1 MSRSYTCPVF
11 RPADCEGAPEC
22 PPRCPRY
29 VAEDGTAYTIYPVAT
44 APVSPAEIRQHL
56 SLEALPPELES
67 DVPLGASQSGATATF
82 VAITDGVPVGLAS
95 YDRTTASAHV
105 TIADDAETVAGTELC
120 RHIVAW
126 GVACEDETV
135 TLEAPS
141 PSLRRIGRE
150 YRDALLRR
158 TPQSVTIDLGCDA
171 ATRATRVPT
180 DSADFAAPQDL
191 SPLVDPVGV
200 AVVGATDREGA
211 IGRLV
216 FENLRETYG
225 GTLVPVTPTHESVDG
240 VPAVDSLETLDG
252 DDISLAVVVLPPN
265 PALDAVD
272 AAGQAGIEAVA
283 VLSAGF
289 GETDDSGAERED
301 TLRALVDRHDLTLIG
316 PNSLGVLSTRSGL
329 NASFAPT
336 FPEPGTV
343 SVLSH
348 SGAMVTSILDWAD
361 SEGLGIRDV
370 VSLGNTVGL
379 DEASLVR
386 YWGADPHTDVIVAY
400 LEDVA
405 DGQRFVE
412 AAREVGRSTPIVA
425 LKSGHTDAGSQAA
438 ASHTGALVGDDVG
451 FEAAFDAAGIRR
463 VPSQQALFDLT
474 RAFAHQP
481 IPQGDRVAVVTN
493 AGGPGVLAADALSAA
508 GLSLTSLASS
518 TRERLHELLPSA
530 ASSSN
535 PVDVLGDA
543 DVTRFRSAL
552 DVVLDDAGV
561 DAVFVATTPHPLVD
575 PSTLATAI
583 GETARRHGKPVL
595 SCFSGGPL
603 EQSVGDALSKAG
615 IPNYTDATR
624 AAETLASMV
633 AYDRFRRRPHEPP
646 EPVDADRAT
655 ATTTLASAQLAD
667 WTTIGVEGMS
677 ILEAYGVP
685 TPEGRVVDTADD
697 AQNAARAMSD
707 ADRVALKIVSPD
719 IPHKTDVGGVAVD
732 VPVSAVGETCTEL
745 LETVRATVPEARIR
759 GVQVQEMA
767 PDGVECLVGVTRHPR
782 FGPLLTFGIG
792 GILVEQQ
799 RAVDHALAPL
809 SRADARTLVD
819 SSPVAPLLEG
829 VRGQESADTMA
840 VVDAL
845 VRLSWIA
852 ADHPELTAFEVNPLV
867 ATPDG
872 VFALDFVGELEDGR

>member
-11 RPADCEGAPEC
+11 RPADCQGAPEC

-29 VAEDGTAYTIYPVAT
+29 VAEDGTSYTIYPVAT
-44 APVSPAEIRQHL
+44 APVSPAEIREYL
-56 SLEALPPELES
+56 SLETLPVGLEADNS
-67 DVPLGASQSGATATF
+67 PGVSQSGDPTDF

-95 YDRTTASAHV
+95 YDRSAASTSV
-105 TIADDAETVAGTELC
+105 TVAGDADTVAGTELC
-120 RHIVAW
+120 RHVIAN
-126 GVACEDETV
+126 GVDSGEKTV
-135 TLEAPS
+135 TLEAPP

-158 TPQSVTIDLGCDA
+158 EPQSVTIDLECDA

-180 DSADFAAPQDL
+180 DRADIAAPQDL
-191 SPLVDPVGV
+191 SSLVDPVGV
-200 AVVGATDREGA
+200 AVVGATDREDA

-225 GTLVPVTPTHESVDG
+225 GRLVPVTPTHETVGG
-240 VPAVDSLETLDG
+240 VPAVDSLEALDG
-252 DDISLAVVVLPPN
+252 DAISLAVVVLPPE

-272 AAGQAGIEAVA
+272 AAGRAGIEAVA

-289 GETDDSGAERED
+289 GETDGGGTEREE
-301 TLRALVDRHDLTLIG
+301 TLCALVDRHNLTLIG
-316 PNSLGVLSTRSGL
+316 PNSLGVLSTRNGL

-336 FPEPGTV
+336 FPDAGTV

-348 SGAMVTSILDWAD
+348 SGAMITSILDWAQ
-361 SEGLGIRDV
+361 SEGLGTRDV
-370 VSLGNTVGL
+370 VSLGNTAGI
-379 DEASLVR
+379 DEAALVR
-386 YWGADPHTDVIVAY
+386 YWGADPDTDVIVAY

-405 DGQRFVE
+405 DGQAFVE

-425 LKSGHTDAGSQAA
+425 LKSGHTDAGSRAA
-438 ASHTGALVGDDVG
+438 ASHTGALVGDDSG

-474 RAFAHQP
+474 RAFAQQP
-481 IPQGDRVAVVTN
+481 IPRGDRVAVVTN

-508 GLSLTSLASS
+508 GLTLASLDSS
-518 TRERLHELLPSA
+518 TRERLHDGLPSA
-530 ASSSN
+530 ASASN

-543 DVTRFRSAL
+543 DVARFQTAL
-552 DVVLDDAGV
+552 DVVLGDGCV
-561 DAVFVATTPHPLVD
+561 DAVLVTTTPHPLVD
-575 PSTLATAI
+575 PSSLATAI

-603 EQSVGDALSKAG
+603 EQSVDDALLAAG
-615 IPNYTDATR
+615 IPNYSDATR
-624 AAETLASMV
+624 AAETIASMV
-633 AYDRFRRRPHEPP
+633 AYDRFRRRPYEPP
-646 EPVDADRAT
+646 EPVDADRGT
-655 ATTTLASAQLAD
+655 ATTTLAGAQLTD

-685 TPEGRVVDTADD
+685 TPQGCIVEDGAE
-697 AQNAARAMSD
+697 AQAAAVAMGGV
-707 ADRVALKIVSPD
+707 DRVALKIVSPD
-719 IPHKTDVGGVAVD
+719 IPHKTDVGGVAID
-732 VPVSAVGETCTEL
+732 VPLSAVESTCTEL

-782 FGPLLTFGIG
+782 FGPLVTFGTG

-799 RAVDHALAPL
+799 QAVDHALAPL

-829 VRGQESADTMA
+829 VRGQEPADTTA

-852 ADHPELTAFEVNPLV
+852 ADHPELSAFEVNPLV
-867 ATPDG
+867 AAPEG